1 MIRTIV
7 VSLLLGVFVV
17 GSGNPAFDE
26 PRRAK
31 LPVGPATRRATRQ
44 SQPKR
49 RPDPNELHLALER
62 ALGPGEEVA
71 LTAQG
76 VGSTLVLTNKRLL
89 VVREGASFRPSSGI
103 RAWHLDRELRVR
115 LGRAYRQTH
124 RLAIG
129 DASMTASVFISADDA
144 ADAQRLIAEARLR
157 SFAGDETD

>member
-7 VSLLLGVFVV
+7 VSLLLGVFVA
-17 GSGNPAFDE
+17 GTGNPAFDE

-31 LPVGPATRRATRQ
+31 LPVGPASRRGARQ
-44 SQPKR
+44 SHPK
-49 RPDPNELHLALER
+49 PGHDPNELRVALES
-62 ALGPGEEVA
+62 ALRPGEEVE

-76 VGSTLVLTNKRLL
+76 VGCTLVLTNQRLL
-89 VVREGASFRPSSGI
+89 VVREGASYRPTSGI
-103 RAWHLDRELRVR
+103 RAWHLDRDLRLR

-129 DASMTASVFISADDA
+129 DAAHSASVFISTDDA

-157 SFAGDETD
+157 SFTEDDGD